1 MRFFIA
7 VIYGAASGVIAI
19 LLHQTLPPVG
29 VIASLLITYLSIW
42 SIGRRYGRRLYKW
55 GAALGWIAVA
65 IRASTFGA
73 GQELLV
79 QGDGV
84 GSTLL
89 LLGAM
94 TTIAAVAAR
103 N

>member
-1 MRFFIA
+1 MQFIFA
-7 VIYGAASGVIAI
+7 LISGAAAGVAAI
-19 LLHQTLPPVG
+19 LLHQSLPPFG

-42 SIGRRYGRRLYKW
+42 SIGRKYGKRCYKW
-55 GAALGWIAVA
+55 GAALGWFAIL
-65 IRASTFGA
+65 IRASTFGT

-89 LLGAM
+89 LLG
-94 TTIAAVAAR
+94 TLVVLAAVAAR
-103 N
+103 S

>member
-1 MRFFIA
+1 MQFFLA
-7 VIYGAASGVIAI
+7 LIYGAAAGVIAV
-19 LLHQTLPPVG
+19 LLHQSLPPFG

-42 SIGRRYGRRLYKW
+42 SIGRRYGKRLYKW
-55 GAALGWIAVA
+55 GAAIGWFAII

-89 LLGAM
+89 LLG
-94 TTIAAVAAR
+94 TFVVLAAVAAR
-103 N
+103 S

>member
-7 VIYGAASGVIAI
+7 FIYGAAAGVIAI
-19 LLHQTLPPVG
+19 LLHQTLPPFG
-29 VIASLLITYLSIW
+29 VIASLIITYISIW
-42 SIGRRYGRRLYKW
+42 IVGRRFGKRSLKW
-55 GAALGWIAVA
+55 AATLGWLAVLL
-65 IRASTFGA
+65 RAASFGT

-89 LLGAM
+89 LVGTLIAL
-94 TTIAAVAAR
+94 AAVAAR
-103 N
+103 S

>member
-1 MRFFIA
+1 MRFFTA
-7 VIYGAASGVIAI
+7 LIYGAAAGAVAI
-19 LLHQTLPPVG
+19 LLHQSLPPFG

-55 GAALGWIAVA
+55 GAALGWFAIA

-89 LLGAM
+89 LLGTLTAL
-94 TTIAAVAAR
+94 AAVASR
-103 N
+103 S

>member
-1 MRFFIA
+1 MSYLLA
-7 VIYGAASGVIAI
+7 LIYGGATAVVAI
-19 LLHQTLPPVG
+19 LLHQSLPPFG
-29 VIASLLITYLSIW
+29 VIASLTLSFIAIW
-42 SIGRRYGRRLYKW
+42 LIGRRLNRRSLKFI
-55 GAALGWIAVA
+55 AALGWIAVLLRGA
-65 IRASTFGA
+65 TFGT

-89 LLGAM
+89 LLG
-94 TTIAAVAAR
+94 TLIVLSAVAAR

>member
-1 MRFFIA
+1 MRFLLALLSGA
-7 VIYGAASGVIAI
+7 VAGVVAV
-19 LLHQTLPPVG
+19 LLHQSLPPFG
-29 VIASLLITYLSIW
+29 VIASLLITFLTIW
-42 SIGRRYGRRLYKW
+42 LIGRRYNKRSLKW
-55 GAALGWIAVA
+55 VALVGWFAVVM
-65 IRASTFGA
+65 RASTFGV

-89 LLGAM
+89 LLGTLIAL
-94 TTIAAVAAR
+94 AAVARR

>member
-1 MRFFIA
+1 MRVVASLLAGALTAA
-7 VIYGAASGVIAI
+7 VAI
-19 LLHQTLPPVG
+19 LLHQSLPPIG
-29 VIASLLITYLSIW
+29 VIASLALTYSAIW
-42 SIGRRYGRRLYKW
+42 GIGRHYQSRLLKW
-55 GAALGWIAVA
+55 VSAFGWIVV
-65 IRASTFGA
+65 ILRGSSFGV

-89 LLGAM
+89 LLGTM
-94 TTIAAVAAR
+94 TVLVAVAAR

>member
-1 MRFFIA
+1 MRLLISFFI
-7 VIYGAASGVIAI
+7 GAATAALAI
-19 LLHQTLPPVG
+19 LLHQSVPPFG
-29 VIASLLITYLSIW
+29 VIASLLLSYSAIW
-42 SIGRRYGRRLYKW
+42 AIGRSFQSRALKW
-55 GAALGWIAVA
+55 VGAVGWTLLILRGA
-65 IRASTFGA
+65 TFGT

-89 LLGAM
+89 LLGTLTVLFA
-94 TTIAAVAAR
+94 IAAR

>member
-1 MRFFIA
+1 MKSLLALISGA
-7 VIYGAASGVIAI
+7 GAALIAI
-19 LLHQTLPPVG
+19 LLHQSIPPFG
-29 VIASLLITYLSIW
+29 VSASLLFTYIAIW
-42 SIGRRYGRRLYKW
+42 SVGRRFGNRRYKW
-55 GAALGWIAVA
+55 WATLGWVIVIFRGA
-65 IRASTFGA
+65 TFGA

-89 LLGAM
+89 LLG
-94 TTIAAVAAR
+94 TLTSLAAVAAR

>member
-1 MRFFIA
+1 MHFLIA
-7 VIYGAASGVIAI
+7 AIFGAASGVVAI
-19 LLHQTLPPVG
+19 LLHQSLPPLG
-29 VIASLLITYLSIW
+29 VVASLLVTYLSIW

-55 GAALGWIAVA
+55 GAALGWFAIM

-89 LLGAM
+89 LLGTLTAL
-94 TTIAAVAAR
+94 AAVAAR

>member
-1 MRFFIA
+1 MRFLIA
-7 VIYGAASGVIAI
+7 LVYGAAAGILAI
-19 LLHQTLPPVG
+19 LLHQSLPPLG
-29 VIASLLITYLSIW
+29 VIASLVITYLSIW
-42 SIGRRYGRRLYKW
+42 SIGRKYGKRFYKW
-55 GAALGWIAVA
+55 GAAIGWFAIL

-89 LLGAM
+89 LLGTLTAL
-94 TTIAAVAAR
+94 AAVAAR